1 MTRLFAVTN
10 TRGAAWNN
18 ALPMEEQEDWKAH
31 AAFMDALQAEG
42 FVVIGGPLEGTPDAL
57 LVIRAND
64 AEEISSR
71 LSEDP
76 WRRKGL
82 LTTTRIVPWTLR
94 LGSLD

>member
-1 MTRLFAVTN
+1 MKRLFAVTN
-10 TRGAAWNN
+10 ARSAAWNH

-42 FVVIGGPLEGTPDAL
+42 FVVIGGPLEGTPEAL

>member
-1 MTRLFAVTN
+1 MARLFAVTN
-10 TRGAAWNN
+10 TRSAAWNN
-18 ALPMEEQEDWKAH
+18 SRPMEEQEDWAAH

-57 LVIRAND
+57 LIIRAND
-64 AEEISSR
+64 AEEISTR

-82 LTTTRIVPWTLR
+82 LTTTRVVPWTLR
-94 LGSLD
+94 LGSLG

>member
-10 TRGAAWNN
+10 TRSAAWNN
-18 ALPMEEQEDWKAH
+18 SRPMEEQEDWAAH

-57 LVIRAND
+57 LIIRAND

-71 LSEDP
+71 LSQDP

-82 LTTTRIVPWTLR
+82 LATTRIIPWTLR
-94 LGSLD
+94 LGSLG

>member
-10 TRGAAWNN
+10 TRSAAWNN
-18 ALPMEEQEDWKAH
+18 SLPMEEQEDWKAH

-57 LVIRAND
+57 LIIRAND

-76 WRRKGL
+76 WRHKGL
-82 LTTTRIVPWTLR
+82 LTTTRVVPWTLR
-94 LGSLD
+94 LGSLG

>member
-10 TRGAAWNN
+10 TRSAAWNL
-18 ALPMEEQEDWKAH
+18 ALPMEEQEDWKGH

-57 LVIRAND
+57 LIIRAND

-71 LSEDP
+71 LAEDP

-82 LTTTRIVPWTLR
+82 LTTTRIIPWTLR
-94 LGSLD
+94 LGSLG